1 MARKTPNVR
10 KAASPERTAELCR
23 QVRSLDHALM
33 NLVETFQSEMSLRAA
48 DELVRIQKRLRVL
61 RYQIEAEAQAK
72 SME

>member
-1 MARKTPNVR
+1 MVRKTANVR
-10 KAASPERTAELCR
+10 KAASPEQTAKLCC
-23 QVRSLDHALM
+23 QIRSLDNGLM

-72 SME
+72 QTG